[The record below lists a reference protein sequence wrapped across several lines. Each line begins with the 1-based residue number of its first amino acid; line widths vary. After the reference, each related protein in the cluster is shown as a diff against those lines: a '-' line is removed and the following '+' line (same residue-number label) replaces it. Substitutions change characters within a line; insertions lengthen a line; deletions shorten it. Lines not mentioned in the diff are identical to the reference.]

1 MEKRTVDVG
10 EVGLAILEAGQGG
23 QPLLLVHGFAGSKE
37 DFADEVD
44 RFAAQ
49 GRWVIAPDHRGHGE
63 SSQPDDEGVY
73 GLATYA
79 RDMFALA
86 DALGWERFDLL
97 GHSMGGM
104 VAQVMALDRPARID
118 RLILMD
124 TCHGMVEGVDPDVL
138 LLGVEIARTEGLK
151 VIQDVLKLAARPED
165 QVAHLRVCAERPGY
179 AEWSDSKMLA
189 CSPAMYAA
197 MLREFVSMPDR
208 LADLASIDRPT
219 LVVVGELDRDFVGPS
234 RRIAEVVPDARLV
247 VIEQA
252 GHSPQFEGTDAWRAA
267 INAFLDAP

>member
-1 MEKRTVDVG
+1 VEKRTIDCG
-10 EVGLAILEAGQGG
+10 DVGLAILEAGEGG
-23 QPLLLVHGFAGSKE
+23 RPLLLVHGFAGSKE

-44 RFAAQ
+44 RLAAQ
-49 GRWVIAPDHRGHGE
+49 GRWVVAPDHRGHGA
-63 SSQPDDEGVY
+63 SSQPDDEAAY

-79 RDMFALA
+79 ADMFALA
-86 DALGWERFDLL
+86 DCLGWDSFDLL

-104 VAQVMALDRPARID
+104 VAQVMVLDRPERID
-118 RLILMD
+118 RLVLMD
-124 TCHGMVEGVDPDVL
+124 TCHGFIEGVDRDIL
-138 LLGVEIARTEGLK
+138 LLGIEITRTEGLK
-151 VIQDVLKLAARPED
+151 VVQDVLKLAAKPED

-197 MLREFVSMPDR
+197 MLAEFRSLEDR
-208 LADLASIDRPT
+208 LDDLAAVTNPT

-234 RRIAEVVPDARLV
+234 RRMADRIPGAELV

-252 GHSPQFEGTDAWRAA
+252 GHSPQFEGTAAWREAIDRFLAA
-267 INAFLDAP
+267 